1 MNNKASARVLIVD
14 DNPVIRTTLS
24 GIIRHDPTLTVV
36 GQAWSGEAALES
48 VESHKPDVVCLDVNM
63 PGIGGLDVLRR
74 LREGHPTIRVV
85 IITGEATSE
94 IVKEA
99 LTLGAHGFVVKPF
112 NAEKV
117 LTAIHTALSG
127 PAQK

>member
-1 MNNKASARVLIVD
+1 MNKKASARVLIVD

-74 LREGHPTIRVV
+74 LREAHPTIRVV

-117 LTAIHTALSG
+117 LTAIHTALSA